1 MEDCAVLCL
10 GLEVGGELRVSGACT
25 EGFLYQGSNPA
36 RRGVPSL
43 LVCKAAIYTGL
54 LGGFVRV
61 LWGLDGWVAFFLFV
75 AWVC

>member
-1 MEDCAVLCL
+1 M
-10 GLEVGGELRVSGACT
+10 
-25 EGFLYQGSNPA
+25 YQGSNPA

-61 LWGLDGWVAFFLFV
+61 LWGLDGWVAFFVRGLGVLSSSFQGV
-75 AWVC
+75 LSAYMGDTFPNHNSSPYEI